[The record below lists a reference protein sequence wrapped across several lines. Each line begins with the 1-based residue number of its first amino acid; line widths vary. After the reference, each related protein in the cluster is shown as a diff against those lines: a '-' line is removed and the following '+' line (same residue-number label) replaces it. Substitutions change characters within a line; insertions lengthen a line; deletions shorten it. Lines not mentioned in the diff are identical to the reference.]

1 MSLINNN
8 EEENKIPKTL
18 EKQCLE
24 NIASSII
31 QMPEMIIEKITDISL
46 KEIRK
51 EIVNEYMFK
60 FKSQLYPL
68 IHEILSDM
76 IKCMRTNN
84 IRQNYFIIYK
94 NIDNKII
101 EVAINIADDLLDNFG
116 YFISVGMAYNEEN
129 TIINTNYDSVMI
141 SEDESEDSLY

>member
-1 MSLINNN
+1 MSLIKNN
-8 EEENKIPKTL
+8 EKENKIPKTL

-51 EIVNEYMFK
+51 EIVNEYMSEFK
-60 FKSQLYPL
+60 NQLYPI
-68 IHEILSDM
+68 IHDILSDM

-101 EVAINIADDLLDNFG
+101 EFAINIANELLDNFG

-129 TIINTNYDSVMI
+129 TNYDSVMI